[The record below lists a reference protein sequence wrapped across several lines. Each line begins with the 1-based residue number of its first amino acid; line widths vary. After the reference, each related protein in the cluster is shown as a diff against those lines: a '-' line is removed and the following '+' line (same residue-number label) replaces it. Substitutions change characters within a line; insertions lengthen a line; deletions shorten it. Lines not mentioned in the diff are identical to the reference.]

1 MQSIQGFYDGQKFI
15 ALEAIPSLNS
25 SKVII
30 TFIDD
35 TEVQTIRNL
44 TAQTD
49 GFHFW
54 NDEAEDI
61 YASVL
66 SKGLS

>member
-25 SKVII
+25 SK
-30 TFIDD
+30 FIDD